1 MNPTSELSKNGGKE
15 LRAIVSIVAF
25 AWIVTTIVSS
35 VAHYKLAKVNKE
47 LAELQIAKLKSEA
60 IKR

>member
-25 AWIVTTIVSS
+25 AWVVTTIVSS

-47 LAELQIAKLKSEA
+47 LSELQIAKLKAEGV
-60 IKR
+60 K